1 MPHILIVDD
10 EETVRDMVS
19 DALRFAGFE
28 VSGAPDAVA
37 ALNIVLKTQPD
48 LLVVDI
54 NMPGMNGHELLQH
67 LRKQGNHTPV
77 ILLTARQAFEDM
89 VDGLRSGADDY
100 VRKPFRLEELLLR
113 IEAVLR
119 RAQVAPEAE
128 LLACGPLQLDIA
140 AHTATLA
147 AQPVEL
153 SPTEF
158 KLLETLLR
166 HKGRVVSRKAL
177 LSEVWDMGF
186 VENATV
192 LDTYVFY
199 LRKKLHSDDFQP
211 IQTVRGVGFRI
222 QESV

>member
-10 EETVRDMVS
+10 EAAVRDMVS

-28 VSGAPDAVA
+28 VSVA
-37 ALNIVLKTQPD
+37 ANAVDALNTVLKEQPD

-67 LRKQGNHTPV
+67 LRQQSNHTPV

-89 VDGLRSGADDY
+89 ADGLRSGADDY

-119 RAQVAPEAE
+119 RAQGVPESE
-128 LLACGPLQLDIA
+128 VLTCGPLTLDVA
-140 AHTATLA
+140 AHVA
-147 AQPVEL
+147 ALDAAPVDL

-199 LRKKLHSDDFQP
+199 LRKKLHTETFQP
-211 IQTVRGVGFRI
+211 IQTVRGVGFRLAE
-222 QESV
+222 QS